1 MCCSIKKIVET
12 LIGVAAGG
20 YLTYLFTINAQ
31 KKDFLNQ
38 IKNTA
43 RIDISKNLKEY
54 YTWLTRA
61 KQLASNSWGILHTVG
76 RSQRE
81 INRFEEECKANR
93 FKFWEIIDRA
103 ESKEWIVILEEYNS
117 LFPEYR
123 TKRLKLISNH
133 NEILKML
140 KLYVSNP
147 DNKFDGKNIS
157 MQLDL
162 ISKIRI
168 QLQDAYFKGLIKGKI
183 INKNIYYDKG

>member
-1 MCCSIKKIVET
+1 M
-12 LIGVAAGG
+12 
-20 YLTYLFTINAQ
+20 
-31 KKDFLNQ
+31 
-38 IKNTA
+38 
-43 RIDISKNLKEY
+43 
-54 YTWLTRA
+54 
-61 KQLASNSWGILHTVG
+61 HTVG